1 MILLALLPTNIEII
15 IVVIAMA
22 YALGTFTLQRKLSNP
37 KKAREIQRKM
47 KAHSKILNEMTKNGA
62 TREQIMQKQSEI
74 MPLMTE
80 SMKNQMKSA
89 IVVLPIFLII
99 YSFAL
104 PYFATSMGFV
114 KDTVNFV
121 IPNMTYQSFFFS
133 ITFIIGI
140 IMTAFILIY
149 DRKKSNEENAIEAN
163 IQQSQ

>member
-1 MILLALLPTNIEII
+1 MILLTTLPTNIAVI
-15 IVVIAMA
+15 IVVIAMI

-62 TREQIMQKQSEI
+62 SREQIMQKQSEI

-99 YSFAL
+99 YSVAL
-104 PYFATSMGFV
+104 PYFANSMGFV
-114 KDTVNFV
+114 KDTINFV
-121 IPNMTYQSFFFS
+121 FPNMTYQSFFFS

-149 DRKKSNEENAIEAN
+149 DRKKSKEEMRLEAN
-163 IQQSQ
+163 LQSQ

>member
-1 MILLALLPTNIEII
+1 MILLTTIPTNIEII
-15 IVVIAMA
+15 IVVIAIM
-22 YALGTFTLQRKLSNP
+22 YALGTLSLQRKLSNP

-99 YSFAL
+99 YSVAL
-104 PYFATSMGFV
+104 PYFANSMGFV
-114 KDTVNFV
+114 KDTINFV
-121 IPNMTYQSFFFS
+121 FPNMTYQSFFFS

-149 DRKKSNEENAIEAN
+149 DRKKSKEEMLVETTP
-163 IQQSQ
+163 QSQ